1 MSYLEN
7 LDTNELILLAND
19 IRHDYHKV
27 RDRFKNKAL
36 SYWNQSIASSYH
48 KEQDLRDMLT
58 RCEQLKRQY
67 MDISDVLKARGLHPS
82 VEGWRDKDNKLFQL
96 KDILH
101 SA

>member
-7 LDTNELILLAND
+7 LDTSELILLAND

-36 SYWNQSIASSYH
+36 NYWNQSIASSYH

-58 RCEQLKRQY
+58 RCEQLKRQHA
-67 MDISDVLKARGLHPS
+67 DISEVLKDRGFHYS
-82 VEGWRDKDNKLFQL
+82 VEGWRDNNNKLFHL